1 MIVVCI
7 YLLRRRFRIFLKLNW
22 STHHHMHGMFE
33 WYWRSK
39 EEKSLICVKI
49 KLDGTLTCVPSSL
62 SFMLVHHTINYYLQ
76 INNFC
81 IKDFYILNEIFI
93 RKECLSCRINVHNAR
108 LAKHQ
113 KGDTGSFAAA
123 APVQPPHHRGSVF
136 IKWKI
141 ATLAFHFMKQL
152 FLLS

>member
-1 MIVVCI
+1 MYI

-39 EEKSLICVKI
+39 EEKRLICVKI

-62 SFMLVHHTINYYLQ
+62 SFMLVHHAINYLQ
-76 INNFC
+76 INIFC
-81 IKDFYILNEIFI
+81 IKDFYILNEFFFG
-93 RKECLSCRINVHNAR
+93 KKCLSFRINNTR

-113 KGDTGSFAAA
+113 KEDTRSSEAAA
-123 APVQPPHHRGSVF
+123 LVQPPHHRGSVF

-141 ATLAFHFMKQL
+141 TTLAFHFMKQL